1 MSCDYRMTT
10 PYQGTGT
17 CSLSTG
23 AQFQVHIGG

>member
-17 CSLSTG
+17 CNFPPARNTK
-23 AQFQVHIGG
+23 VHIGG